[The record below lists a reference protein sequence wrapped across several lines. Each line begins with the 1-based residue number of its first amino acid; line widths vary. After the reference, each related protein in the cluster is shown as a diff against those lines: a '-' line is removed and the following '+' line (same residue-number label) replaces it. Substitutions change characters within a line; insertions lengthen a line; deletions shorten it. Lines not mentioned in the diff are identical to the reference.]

1 MRINVND
8 SETLQRSNRS
18 QNSLWPL
25 FFYPLR
31 MYGLVMKHVLCLVLG
46 LLFFPL
52 IVGATT
58 VKPFA
63 FEGLCET
70 AQSIVHVRC
79 LEKQSLVI
87 PDRDGIFTQYR
98 FEVVTPVKGGTEKEL
113 VLVLPGG
120 QVDGRHM
127 EVLGMPKF
135 VIGQETVLFLSE
147 KDAYG
152 SPWPVGLGQGCY
164 GITMEDD
171 GERQV
176 IFERHHPID
185 VAHRSK
191 PAIKNKVA
199 LKTFIG
205 TIREVLK
212 METMGEDKTQ

>member
-1 MRINVND
+1 MYWLIMK
-8 SETLQRSNRS
+8 
-18 QNSLWPL
+18 PL
-25 FFYPLR
+25 FYW
-31 MYGLVMKHVLCLVLG
+31 VLG
-46 LLFFPL
+46 LLFFPM

-79 LEKQSLVI
+79 LEKQSLTI

-98 FEVVTPVKGGTEKEL
+98 FEIVTPVKGVTEKEL

-120 QVDGRHM
+120 KVDGHHM

-135 VIGQETVLFLSE
+135 IIGQETVLFLSE

-164 GITMEDD
+164 DITLEDN
-171 GERQV
+171 GERLV
-176 IFERHHPID
+176 VFERHHPID
-185 VAHRSK
+185 AVHRSK
-191 PAIKNKVA
+191 PAIRNKVA
-199 LKTFIG
+199 LQTFIG

-212 METMGEDKTQ
+212 METIGEDKAQ